1 MGYKPSGAAKSRRE
15 EDGEAPS
22 EETGKGPHRLAE
34 TGDRAVG
41 AAVLVTAMASP
52 SESALARGA
61 ANFAIDHGPGKNFH
75 SFEPQ
80 QFFTRPR
87 MIFSSC

>member
-22 EETGKGPHRLAE
+22 EETSKGPHRLAE

-41 AAVLVTAMASP
+41 AAVLVTAMA
-52 SESALARGA
+52 LAIGV
-61 ANFAIDHGPGKNFH
+61 G
-75 SFEPQ
+75 
-80 QFFTRPR
+80 
-87 MIFSSC
+87 SCARRRQLRD

>member
-22 EETGKGPHRLAE
+22 EETSKGPHRLAE

-41 AAVLVTAMASP
+41 AAVLVTAMA
-52 SESALARGA
+52 LAIGA
-61 ANFAIDHGPGKNFH
+61 G
-75 SFEPQ
+75 
-80 QFFTRPR
+80 
-87 MIFSSC
+87 SCARRRQLRD